1 MICGCYIYLAVDLL
15 AAAEINALSILIK
28 VQDRFHCMAA
38 KKSHHVVK
46 NPSGGWSVK
55 KSGASRAS
63 STFDTQKDAVSS
75 AKKISQNQGTKVV
88 VHGRDGRIRKK

>member
-1 MICGCYIYLAVDLL
+1 MAV
-15 AAAEINALSILIK
+15 
-28 VQDRFHCMAA
+28 

-63 STFDTQKDAVSS
+63 GTFKTQNAAVSS
-75 AKKISQNQGTKVV
+75 AKKISKNQGTKVV
-88 VHGRDGRIRKK
+88 VHGRDGRIKKK

>member
-1 MICGCYIYLAVDLL
+1 MTV
-15 AAAEINALSILIK
+15 K
-28 VQDRFHCMAA
+28 

-63 STFDTQKDAVSS
+63 GTFSTQKDAVAS
-75 AKKISQNQGTKVV
+75 AKSITKNQGSRLV
-88 VHGRDGRIRKK
+88 VHGRDGRIKKK